1 MSHERSIKS
10 RSVSKLQEPLDR
22 NKLIN
27 KGNTT
32 MDNINNMRPPN
43 LNMRGPFFG
52 RSSLTKEE
60 RSLTQNRSGHRTLDR
75 DRSKSPFHSLDE
87 KRNKLLAPSRSQSS
101 NYANVEYINP
111 HNKTTDSA
119 PRNKSSLLNHDTL
132 ERQMEAMKNRLDEC
146 HNSNDFKE
154 VESTIRESFTADMMP
169 QCVETWLNHA
179 MEHRDNKMR
188 TTLGKLLIYLVN
200 QRLLQRGQCLIGF
213 SKFLP
218 IAIDLIC
225 DIPKIWDYI
234 GEVVATMLEKS
245 VFTMEFLNKTADFIR
260 QSEATAEE
268 TCQEIGKYVEAVLK
282 LLSQKVGKEEVGKM
296 WNQAN
301 LRWDMF
307 LPPSDIKKFV
317 TERNLGFT
325 LNDKQPIDQL
335 ADNLRRL
342 LRSSKPSDNNEIIN
356 NIDQYLANVG
366 RSQKREPTYDN
377 EFIRTLT
384 TAVAESTIT
393 GIGNQETPNNL
404 TLETEAMQHRA
415 VILKKYLDAKVERET
430 QALFALQTL
439 VHKLEHPN
447 KLLHSIFEE
456 LYENAVISSNGF
468 KEWEKLPDSEG
479 KSMALMSAQQFLVWL
494 KENED
499 EEPVIQ

>member
-1 MSHERSIKS
+1 
-10 RSVSKLQEPLDR
+10 
-22 NKLIN
+22 
-27 KGNTT
+27 
-32 MDNINNMRPPN
+32 
-43 LNMRGPFFG
+43 
-52 RSSLTKEE
+52 
-60 RSLTQNRSGHRTLDR
+60 
-75 DRSKSPFHSLDE
+75 
-87 KRNKLLAPSRSQSS
+87 
-101 NYANVEYINP
+101 
-111 HNKTTDSA
+111 
-119 PRNKSSLLNHDTL
+119 
-132 ERQMEAMKNRLDEC
+132 
-146 HNSNDFKE
+146 
-154 VESTIRESFTADMMP
+154 
-169 QCVETWLNHA
+169 
-179 MEHRDNKMR
+179 
-188 TTLGKLLIYLVN
+188 
-200 QRLLQRGQCLIGF
+200 
-213 SKFLP
+213 
-218 IAIDLIC
+218 
-225 DIPKIWDYI
+225 
-234 GEVVATMLEKS
+234 
-245 VFTMEFLNKTADFIR
+245 
-260 QSEATAEE
+260 
-268 TCQEIGKYVEAVLK
+268 
-282 LLSQKVGKEEVGKM
+282 M

-366 RSQKREPTYDN
+366 RSQKGEPTYDN